1 MIGGGFN
8 SAAVAEDDLRLG
20 FKPGLC
26 VGVLP
31 VRDCLVV
38 IWVVSPVEISAS
50 IREESVLLRE
60 KEMDMMSFV
69 KKG

>member
-1 MIGGGFN
+1 
-8 SAAVAEDDLRLG
+8 
-20 FKPGLC
+20 
-26 VGVLP
+26 
-31 VRDCLVV
+31 
-38 IWVVSPVEISAS
+38 VVSPVEISAS